1 MYGDD
6 DEPAAKISSII
17 AVFSL
22 KMQERDDQS
31 VAEAHAEVIYL
42 ATGRTKIYPEKDFAK
57 NYADIKAES
66 ERKRERK
73 NVYPRFVSLLKDQ

>member
-1 MYGDD
+1 MKQI
-6 DEPAAKISSII
+6 KITKEVNS
-17 AVFSL
+17 

-31 VAEAHAEVIYL
+31 VAEAHAEVIYW

-57 NYADIKAES
+57 NYTDIKAES

-73 NVYPRFVSLLKDQ
+73 NVFPLSVSLLEDQ

>member
-1 MYGDD
+1 MKQI
-6 DEPAAKISSII
+6 KITKEVNS
-17 AVFSL
+17 

-31 VAEAHAEVIYL
+31 VAEAHAEVIYW

-57 NYADIKAES
+57 NYIDIKAES

-73 NVYPRFVSLLKDQ
+73 NVFPRSVSLLKDQ